1 MLPSKKRIK
10 CPIILRKYG
19 WCGILALVYVIRLEM
34 QTTDPIHEI
43 KLSNSVQEFKE
54 NQNHFVV
61 NDVSS
66 VELLHSIIPTK
77 TNVSALAI
85 HQPGVCL
92 YRGNIYPESLA
103 PKSRSVI
110 RLGPV
115 MRLQDACSMG
125 HVTRD
130 IAALAWMAMDGI
142 VDGVTLENRCMGRD
156 EKKSD
161 LGKIW
166 HGVLKFALN
175 ASLLLRPEEMVRA
188 ISFEELQAGAVV
200 CSPRWYSGRDM
211 RGPGGVLN
219 WFKNNS
225 NALVFRRRYFEV
237 IRDSIGPIAY
247 TEKNINKKVRVV
259 LLTRPGQA
267 RDFVDREEL
276 LLQYRGMVSKDVE
289 LVVVAFGARNIVA
302 IPLNQQVEIISS
314 SSILI
319 LAHGAGSW
327 HTLNLRAGS
336 VCIEIFGPGYMYPM
350 FAGLVQQVNA
360 HWLPLLAPGVA
371 SSSYSL
377 SKPHNPDFRFRNIRI
392 SAAQLYEHTS
402 MAISLLNLLPS

>member
-1 MLPSKKRIK
+1 
-10 CPIILRKYG
+10 
-19 WCGILALVYVIRLEM
+19 M

-77 TNVSALAI
+77 TNVSALA
-85 HQPGVCL
+85 VCL

-115 MRLQDACSMG
+115 MRLQDHCSMG

-289 LVVVAFGARNIVA
+289 
-302 IPLNQQVEIISS
+302 
-314 SSILI
+314 
-319 LAHGAGSW
+319 
-327 HTLNLRAGS
+327 
-336 VCIEIFGPGYMYPM
+336 
-350 FAGLVQQVNA
+350 
-360 HWLPLLAPGVA
+360 
-371 SSSYSL
+371 
-377 SKPHNPDFRFRNIRI
+377 
-392 SAAQLYEHTS
+392 
-402 MAISLLNLLPS
+402 